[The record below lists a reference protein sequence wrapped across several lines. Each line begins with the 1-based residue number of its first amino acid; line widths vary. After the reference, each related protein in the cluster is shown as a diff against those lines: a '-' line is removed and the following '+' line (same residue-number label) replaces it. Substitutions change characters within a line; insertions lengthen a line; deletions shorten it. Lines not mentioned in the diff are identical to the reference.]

1 MGGEM
6 VASTLAQA
14 DVALPVGAVHA
25 SVGKARR
32 AEPVALAYER
42 GQVVHAGVFA
52 ALEDQLCGFQTGGGY
67 AGPGRSP
74 VRGDAC
80 AWALAEVLRGVRK
93 GRGRGGGVVGE
104 LSGWVYFCTYVK
116 QKLPLLE

>member
-14 DVALPVGAVHA
+14 DVALPVVAVHA

-32 AEPVALAYER
+32 AEPIALAYER

-52 ALEDQLCGFQTGGGY
+52 ALEDQLCGFQLGGGY

-74 VRGDAC
+74 DRGA
-80 AWALAEVLRGVRK
+80 AFVWAVAD
-93 GRGRGGGVVGE
+93 
-104 LSGWVYFCTYVK
+104 
-116 QKLPLLE
+116 LLEEIGRASCWERVCPYV

>member
-1 MGGEM
+1 MIRRPPRATRTDTLFPYTTLFRSEM

-14 DVALPVGAVHA
+14 DVALPVVAVHA

-32 AEPVALAYER
+32 AEPIALAYER

-52 ALEDQLCGFQTGGGY
+52 ALEDQLCGFQLGGGY

-74 VRGDAC
+74 DRGDA
-80 AWALAEVLRGVRK
+80 
-93 GRGRGGGVVGE
+93 
-104 LSGWVYFCTYVK
+104 
-116 QKLPLLE
+116 